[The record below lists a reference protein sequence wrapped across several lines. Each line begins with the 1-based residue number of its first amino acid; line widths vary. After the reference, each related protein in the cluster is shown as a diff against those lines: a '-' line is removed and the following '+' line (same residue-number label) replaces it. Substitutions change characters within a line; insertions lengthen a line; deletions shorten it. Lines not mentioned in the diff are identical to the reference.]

1 MDLNGTLGPHIN
13 INSIVAVWCPVRP
26 SCYYQCYIRYLICA
40 LSSPGIHTIYYFIWK
55 QKKLKWNYILLTSYK
70 ILIKIC
76 SESWRIYREPFYMIL
91 WIGCT
96 LQLFPRF
103 KGSWK
108 YGPNTFEIYFHWL
121 HCTSQITDHSIV
133 CIRLESLFWAV
144 NVNDSDQSQLWPR
157 WPWCCPGHGYI
168 GDPRPWAHVDTR
180 ARWRHCP
187 PDGGNVCVISR
198 AANHPSVFTIMEK
211 IPTSAFTIET
221 LC

>member
-1 MDLNGTLGPHIN
+1 M
-13 INSIVAVWCPVRP
+13 CP
-26 SCYYQCYIRYLICA
+26 L

-157 WPWCCPGHGYI
+157 WPWCALIIYTSGTRDHGHMLTREPGGAI
-168 GDPRPWAHVDTR
+168 VLLMGAM
-180 ARWRHCP
+180 
-187 PDGGNVCVISR
+187 CVS
-198 AANHPSVFTIMEK
+198 SVELQTIHRF
-211 IPTSAFTIET
+211 SQS
-221 LC
+221 